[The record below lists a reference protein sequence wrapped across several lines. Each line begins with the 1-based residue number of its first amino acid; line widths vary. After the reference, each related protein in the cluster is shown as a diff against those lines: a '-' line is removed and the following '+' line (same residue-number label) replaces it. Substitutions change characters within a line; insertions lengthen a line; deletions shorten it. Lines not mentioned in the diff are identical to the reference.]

1 MAIAPGIERSVAMHY
16 SHGTLEAAILEAL
29 AAMGKDVAHLEPADL
44 APVDEFHV
52 GGRAATAAFA
62 AELGVEPGAHLL
74 DIGAGLGGAARYF
87 ATELGCRVTGI
98 DVTDDYVRVANAL
111 AKRVRLA
118 DRVAFRKASA
128 LALPFEAASFDGA
141 YMLHVGMNIFDKD
154 ALFAEVR
161 RVLKPGGVFGIYDIM
176 RVGEGEVTLPVPWAS
191 NVTTSFLADEAIY
204 RRLLERAGFAIEKT
218 RNRRD
223 FALKF
228 FRDLRE
234 RFAASGP
241 PPLGLHI
248 LMGPAAQ
255 RKYGNMTRA
264 IEDGIIAPVEIVA
277 RAV

>member
-1 MAIAPGIERSVAMHY
+1 MAIAPGIERNVALHY

-29 AAMGKDVAHLEPADL
+29 AAMGKDAAHLKPADL
-44 APVDEFHV
+44 APVDEFHI
-52 GGRAATAAFA
+52 GGRAATVAFA
-62 AELGVEPGAHLL
+62 AELGVASGMHLL

-87 ATELGCRVTGI
+87 ATEHGCRVTGI

-111 AKRVRLA
+111 AKRVGLA
-118 DRVAFRKASA
+118 DRVAFQKASA
-128 LALPFEAASFDGA
+128 LALPFEDGSFDGA
-141 YMLHVGMNIFDKD
+141 YMLHVGMNVFDKD
-154 ALFAEVR
+154 ALFAEVH
-161 RVLKPGGVFGIYDIM
+161 RVLKPGGVFGIYDVM
-176 RVGEGEVTLPVPWAS
+176 RVGPGEVTLPVPWAS
-191 NVTTSFLADEAIY
+191 SVTTSFLADEATY

-228 FRDLRE
+228 FRELRE
-234 RFAASGP
+234 RFAGSGP

-255 RKYGNMTRA
+255 RKYANMTRA
-264 IEDGIIAPVEIVA
+264 VEDGIVAPVEVIA

>member
-1 MAIAPGIERSVAMHY
+1 
-16 SHGTLEAAILEAL
+16 
-29 AAMGKDVAHLEPADL
+29 
-44 APVDEFHV
+44 
-52 GGRAATAAFA
+52 
-62 AELGVEPGAHLL
+62 
-74 DIGAGLGGAARYF
+74 
-87 ATELGCRVTGI
+87 
-98 DVTDDYVRVANAL
+98 
-111 AKRVRLA
+111 
-118 DRVAFRKASA
+118 
-128 LALPFEAASFDGA
+128 
-141 YMLHVGMNIFDKD
+141 
-154 ALFAEVR
+154 
-161 RVLKPGGVFGIYDIM
+161 M

-191 NVTTSFLADEAIY
+191 NVTTSFLADEATY

-255 RKYGNMTRA
+255 RKVGNMTRA